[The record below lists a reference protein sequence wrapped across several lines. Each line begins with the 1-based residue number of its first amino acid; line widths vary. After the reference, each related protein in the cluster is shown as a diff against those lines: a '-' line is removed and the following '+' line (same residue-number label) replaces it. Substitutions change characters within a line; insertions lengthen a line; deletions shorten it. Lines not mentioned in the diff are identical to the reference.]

1 MASTFFNHWIQ
12 CAATNFILLP
22 RAVLFRNFQLVM
34 NVMRN
39 VFVTSLITSISIL
52 LMTCGETEMKPPP
65 TPGPGTGPPA
75 SGPITDEQRLAVLKE
90 CSDFVNAIGDL
101 RSAAAQQLLVTWLKA
116 RPEFEEADTLGGNVW
131 AYFLDG
137 RVAMFVPDQLNDGRH
152 DGGRIIAEPVK
163 GGRKKTLTEVG
174 RTSGQP
180 GSNQV
185 KLFHGHGEGFFDYRP
200 LLKSIFS
207 MSKTQYKDKVT
218 LEEATIEN
226 LKNTNDLGVFFIST
240 HGGMGLKKPKKDNN
254 RLFGLW
260 TTDTTSLESERT
272 YGADLN
278 SNYLVYMHAL
288 YNNGVKEWHYGFTEY
303 YVRNH
308 AYMNFAEN
316 ALVYIDACHSIGPNA
331 DALKESMVKKAKG
344 EKATYIGWTNV
355 SDNYAGEAAAAF
367 VFDRMLGTNMD
378 IDAHDGAIASEDPE
392 QRPFDFGAIF
402 KNMRNFTVDGYP
414 VGVSRSGGSLAY
426 HSTHVTETILTPSIE
441 YITVDEYESKMY
453 IKGLFGDYN
462 SSDLIVTVGGGTIPA
477 EYFDKNILQCDLPTT
492 GSRSVGDVI
501 VSIRGNKSNVVP
513 LTEWIIPLDFEKDEM
528 EIKLKGRL
536 NLRIRGDV
544 HPYRS
549 KPGEAPKIERPDS
562 LGFLNNPNFIGWPFA
577 IGSTGNYSTW
587 GRRYTECVIEK
598 CHIIESLT
606 AVSKN
611 GVLPYSIFEAPG
623 DGFVVYYK
631 WSVDMK
637 TVYVTALHA
646 KVPDVGHEFES
657 RVACNGDPVES
668 SQSDNRELEIRIP
681 EDLPVLHIH
690 FDENYNIQAG
700 DFESSTDVENGWGAC
715 MKTVKLNVKA
725 QWPNVSPN
733 RPPTIETEARVGG
746 E

>member
-1 MASTFFNHWIQ
+1 
-12 CAATNFILLP
+12 
-22 RAVLFRNFQLVM
+22 
-34 NVMRN
+34 MRN
-39 VFVTSLITSISIL
+39 ALFISLITAASIVL
-52 LMTCGETEMKPPP
+52 LTCGETEIQPPP
-65 TPGPGTGPPA
+65 APGPGTGPPA
-75 SGPITDEQRLAVLKE
+75 SGPLTDEQRLAALKE
-90 CSDFVNAIGDL
+90 CKDFVNTLGDL
-101 RSAAAQQLLVTWLKA
+101 KSEAAQQVLVAWLKS

-131 AYFLDG
+131 AYFHDG
-137 RVAMFVPDQLNDGRH
+137 RLAMIIPNWLGTAEN
-152 DGGRIIAEPVK
+152 DGGRIGVPDD
-163 GGRKKTLTEVG
+163 GGRKNTPPTAG

-185 KLFHGHGEGFFDYRP
+185 KMFFGLGKAFNDYRP
-200 LLKSIFS
+200 FLKDIFS
-207 MSKTQYKDKVT
+207 KSERQSMAKYDVT
-218 LEEATIEN
+218 LEEASIEN
-226 LKNTNDLGVFFIST
+226 LENTDDLGIFYINT
-240 HGGMGLKKPKKDNN
+240 HGGLGLKKPREDGKA
-254 RLFGLW
+254 LFGLW
-260 TTDTTSLESERT
+260 TTDTTSLASERT
-272 YGADLN
+272 YEAELN
-278 SNYLVYMHAL
+278 SYYLVYAL
-288 YNNGVKEWHYGFTEY
+288 AVQNDATVKEWHYAITENF
-303 YVRNH
+303 VRNH
-308 AYMNFAEN
+308 NHMNFAEN
-316 ALVYIDACHSIGPNA
+316 AVLYIDACNGMRRYA
-331 DALKESMVKKAKG
+331 DGFRESMIKKAKG
-344 EKATYIGWTNV
+344 QKATYIAWDSL
-355 SDNYAGEAAAAF
+355 SDGSAGKGAAGF
-367 VFDRMLGTNMD
+367 IFDRMLGTNMD
-378 IDAHDGAIASEDPE
+378 ISYDEGTIGAEYPK
-392 QRPFDFGAIF
+392 QRPFDFSKIF
-402 KNMRNFTVDGYP
+402 DDLANFRVGRYP
-414 VGVSRSGGSLAY
+414 LGVSRYGGKLAY
-426 HSTHVTETILTPSIE
+426 HSVHTSEIILTPSIE

-462 SSDLIVTVGGGTIPA
+462 SSDLIVTVGGGTVPA
-477 EYFDKNILQCDLPTT
+477 EYFDENILQCALPTT
-492 GSRSVGDVI
+492 GSRSVGDVV

-513 LTEWIIPLDFEKDEM
+513 LTEWIIPLDFEKDEKD
-528 EIKLKGRL
+528 IKLKGRL